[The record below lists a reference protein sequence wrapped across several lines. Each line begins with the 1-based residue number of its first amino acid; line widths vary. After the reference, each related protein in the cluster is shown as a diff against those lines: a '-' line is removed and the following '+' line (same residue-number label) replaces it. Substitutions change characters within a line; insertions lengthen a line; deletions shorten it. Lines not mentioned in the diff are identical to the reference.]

1 MKPHRSVC
9 VSAIIATLMLV
20 PPAVSGQSAAVGGW
34 RTAEDFSFLAGRWR
48 AEPAFREAVG
58 PRPRFVNVLEITTS
72 PTEIRVDRGYSP
84 VETYRL
90 DGTITDF
97 GNGFVG
103 WALPIADGVLLT
115 TRRVSRPTLTTHADV
130 YRLVGDQLIMDS
142 RRSQTQPDGTLVAMK
157 DTRVTIAYR
166 RIP

>member
-1 MKPHRSVC
+1 MQPLWSVL
-9 VSAIIATLMLV
+9 VPAIIATVMLA
-20 PPAVSGQSAAVGGW
+20 PAAASGQGASPD
-34 RTAEDFSFLAGRWR
+34 RSRRAEDFSFLAGRWR

-103 WALPIADGVLLT
+103 WALPITDGLLLT
-115 TRRVSRPTLTTHADV
+115 TRRVSRPTFTTHADV

-157 DTRVTIAYR
+157 DMRVTIAYR